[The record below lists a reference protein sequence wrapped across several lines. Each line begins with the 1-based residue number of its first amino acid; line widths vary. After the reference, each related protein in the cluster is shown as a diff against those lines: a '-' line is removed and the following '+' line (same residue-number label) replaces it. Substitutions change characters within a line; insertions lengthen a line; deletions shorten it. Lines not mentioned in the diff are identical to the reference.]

1 MTVDRRFERH
11 LPEILEDLY
20 LGPSPMYRDE
30 VLAAAVR
37 PRQRPAWTFPGR
49 WIPMDVA
56 TRVAP
61 STRLP
66 LRQLGILALIAI
78 LVAVAVAVAVGS
90 QQRHLP
96 APFGPA
102 RNGLIPYVSGRR
114 RLRRR
119 PG

>member
-49 WIPMDVA
+49 WLPMDVA

-78 LVAVAVAVAVGS
+78 LVAVAVAVAVGA

-96 APFGPA
+96 APV
-102 RNGLIPYVSGRR
+102 RSGQERPDPVC
-114 RLRRR
+114 LRRR
-119 PG
+119 HLRR

>member
-37 PRQRPAWTFPGR
+37 PRQRAAWTFPGR
-49 WIPMDVA
+49 WLPMDIA

-61 STRLP
+61 GTRLP

-78 LVAVAVAVAVGS
+78 LVAVAVAVAVGA

-114 RLRRR
+114 PLRR
-119 PG
+119 